1 MEDDFEGSVMG
12 TNLIALNI
20 EVSMFLVISQAN
32 TLNLDSLV
40 STLI

>member
-20 EVSMFLVISQAN
+20 KGVYVPGNFPS
-32 TLNLDSLV
+32 
-40 STLI
+40 